1 MFDWFKK
8 KTKKKILLSFLLWR
22 KCSFVCIQL
31 CHQIPHIVN
40 YVRCVHFLKV
50 FGNFILLY
58 VKSSCTIYML
68 IYRLF
73 ITRSALG
80 REQSLAQVDGFY
92 NLFSL
97 MMLTCILRDR
107 KISEIVTAHVEENAT
122 VKLDRWKKMHLL
134 NLLHVLR

>member
-1 MFDWFKK
+1 
-8 KTKKKILLSFLLWR
+8 
-22 KCSFVCIQL
+22 
-31 CHQIPHIVN
+31 
-40 YVRCVHFLKV
+40 
-50 FGNFILLY
+50 
-58 VKSSCTIYML
+58 ML

-122 VKLDRWKKMHLL
+122 VKLDR
-134 NLLHVLR
+134 